1 MKNSILLLLMLCS
14 TSLYAQDMGL
24 VDQAKTAIIDNL
36 KTREAKNKCAE
47 FMGVAATDESKQPFA
62 LATCDNTFVVA
73 NGLTFSDVK
82 VVESESGKAVCGVVS
97 GKTHLSKIGA
107 RFVYV
112 EKNNAVTIKP
122 SKQPVMTS
130 SAAGE
135 FGRNQVKIENKQYEL
150 VSTAHCQS
158 PTR

>member
-1 MKNSILLLLMLCS
+1 MKNSILLSLLLCS
-14 TSLYAQDMGL
+14 TSLYAQDTAL
-24 VDQAKTAIIDNL
+24 VDKAKTAIIDNL
-36 KTREAKNKCAE
+36 KTREATNKCAE
-47 FMGVAATDESKQPFA
+47 FMRVAATDESKKPFT
-62 LATCDNTFVVA
+62 LATCDNTFTVA
-73 NGLTFSDVK
+73 SGLTFSDVK

-97 GKTHLSKIGA
+97 GKTYLSKIGA

-130 SAAGE
+130 SVAGD

-158 PTR
+158 PAN

>member
-1 MKNSILLLLMLCS
+1 MKNTILLSLLLCS
-14 TSLYAQDMGL
+14 TSLYAQDTAL
-24 VDQAKTAIIDNL
+24 VEQTKTAVIDNL
-36 KTREAKNKCAE
+36 KSREATNKCAE
-47 FMGVAATDESKQPFA
+47 FMRVAADDESKKPLA
-62 LATCDNTFVVA
+62 IATCDNTFVVA

-82 VVESESGKAVCGVVS
+82 IVESKSGKAACGVVS

-112 EKNNAVTIKP
+112 EKNNTVTIKP

-130 SAAGE
+130 SAAGD

-150 VSTAHCQS
+150 VSNAYCQS
-158 PTR
+158 PES

>member
-1 MKNSILLLLMLCS
+1 MKNSIMLSLLLCS
-14 TSLYAQDMGL
+14 TSLYAQDTAL
-24 VDQAKTAIIDNL
+24 VDQAKTAVIDNL
-36 KTREAKNKCAE
+36 KSREATNKCAD
-47 FMGVAATDESKQPFA
+47 FMRVAAADESKKPFA
-62 LATCDNTFVVA
+62 LATCDNTFAVA
-73 NGLTFSDVK
+73 NGLTFSDIK

-112 EKNNAVTIKP
+112 EKNKAVTIRP

-130 SAAGE
+130 SAAGDI
-135 FGRNQVKIENKQYEL
+135 GRNQIKIENKQYEL

-158 PTR
+158 PTN